1 MRLSRIDE
9 MTRREHYYL
18 GDQDVCF
25 YLGEFAAGRH
35 GAHGLTSV
43 LVQDLLQP
51 RDPSV
56 PKQEY
61 RKDRALGSVAQW
73 LHEAFDPGGIGN
85 ATFVPMPQSGS
96 GLQTDSDDRLYRIL
110 KRTAQGLDIRRMIEL
125 TGSPTTGEFG
135 SLRSGPNVLYEHMRV
150 VLALTEPKPRVIFL
164 LDDVL
169 ATGAN
174 FVAAKRRIL
183 QVMPEVPVFGLFVA
197 RKALESGEI
206 LGPPE

>member
-25 YLGEFAAGRH
+25 YLGEYAAGKG
-35 GAHGLTSV
+35 GAHGMTSV
-43 LVQDLLQP
+43 LVHDLLQP
-51 RDPSV
+51 RDASV

-73 LHEAFDPGGIGN
+73 LHEAFDPGGLGG

-96 GLQTDSDDRLYRIL
+96 GLQTDNDDRIYRIL
-110 KRTAQGLDIRRMIEL
+110 RRTAEGLDIRRMIEL
-125 TGSPTTGEFG
+125 TGSMTTGEYG
-135 SLRSGPNVLYEHMRV
+135 SLRSGPNVLYEHMQV
-150 VLALTEPKPRVIFL
+150 VLAATEPQPRVIFL
-164 LDDVL
+164 VDDVL

-183 QVMPEVPVFGLFVA
+183 QVLPHVPVFGLFIA
-197 RKALESGEI
+197 RKARESGDI
-206 LGPPE
+206 LNH